1 MILIPLIEK
10 LRSRFQ
16 TEQLTAEADWQTI
29 VAKVAD
35 GSATEIEITKAMK
48 ASGRT
53 LDELETD
60 VTREQRI
67 RELKAIAEQLPAAV
81 KASEDAQIAHSSF
94 LERRL
99 ELIQRLSTENT
110 ALVVAVQAG
119 QAEADRCR
127 AAEIELELLLCETA

>member
-1 MILIPLIEK
+1 MLPLFAKLKSKFAAEK
-10 LRSRFQ
+10 QS
-16 TEQLTAEADWQTI
+16 AEAEWTTI
-29 VAKVAD
+29 IEKVAD

-81 KASEDAQIAHSSF
+81 KASEDAQIAHGDF
-94 LERRL
+94 CLQRHAITA
-99 ELIQRLSTENT
+99 ELNDEWTSKTSAMQNAQSIVDQ
-110 ALVVAVQAG
+110 
-119 QAEADRCR
+119 CR
-127 AAEIELELLLCETA
+127 AAQVELESMLDEAG